1 MWKLGNA
8 SLNNEGVKEEMTQ
21 KIRMLVLSRSVVSES
36 LRLHELQ
43 PVSHHLPGFVQ
54 VHVHC
59 MGDTIHLSH
68 PLMPSSP
75 ANVGN
80 LISGSTAFSKTRL
93 NIRKFTVHILLKLGL
108 ENFEHYFNSMWDDC
122 NCAVVG
128 AFLTFSSPVAT
139 AEFSKFAGIWS
150 AGLSQH
156 HVSGFEIAQLVH
168 V

>member
-1 MWKLGNA
+1 MWKLGNP

-21 KIRMLVLSRSVVSES
+21 KIRMLFFSRSVVSES

-80 LISGSTAFSKTRL
+80 LISGSTAFSKPSL
-93 NIRKFTVHILLKLGL
+93 DNWIF
-108 ENFEHYFNSMWDDC
+108 
-122 NCAVVG
+122 
-128 AFLTFSSPVAT
+128 
-139 AEFSKFAGIWS
+139 
-150 AGLSQH
+150 
-156 HVSGFEIAQLVH
+156 LVH
-168 V
+168 VMLKPSMQDFKHDLISMGDEGNIHIMSAAL

>member
-80 LISGSTAFSKTRL
+80 LISGSSAFSKSSL
-93 NIRKFTVHILLKLGL
+93 YIWKFLVHIVLKPSLKD
-108 ENFEHYFNSMWDDC
+108 FEHYLASMWNEC
-122 NCAVVG
+122 NSTIIWTFFG
-128 AFLTFSSPVAT
+128 TAFLWDWNENLTFSNPVAT
-139 AEFSKFAGIWS
+139 AEFPKS
-150 AGLSQH
+150 ACMLN
-156 HVSGFEIAQLVH
+156 AAL
-168 V
+168 

>member
-1 MWKLGNA
+1 MWKLGNP

-21 KIRMLVLSRSVVSES
+21 KIRMLFFSRSVVSES

-75 ANVGN
+75 ANVDN
-80 LISGSTAFSKTRL
+80 LISGSTAFSKPC
-93 NIRKFTVHILLKLGL
+93 LG
-108 ENFEHYFNSMWDDC
+108 NWIF
-122 NCAVVG
+122 
-128 AFLTFSSPVAT
+128 
-139 AEFSKFAGIWS
+139 
-150 AGLSQH
+150 
-156 HVSGFEIAQLVH
+156 LVH
-168 V
+168 VMLKPSMQDFKHDLISMGDEGNIHIMSAAL